1 MNSLGATNFTLVYAE
16 MDDMTT
22 KGNQGETVQFSIS
35 QSLDAVG
42 GSVTLQY
49 DNYSFSNAAA
59 TNFQYLDVVVLETAF
74 NF

>member
-1 MNSLGATNFTLVYAE
+1 MEDL
-16 MDDMTT
+16 TT
-22 KGNQGETVQFSIS
+22 KGNQGETIQFSIS

-59 TNFQYLDVVVLETAF
+59 TDLQDVDVIVLETAF